1 LGGDWIGLV
10 RNGMSLRRRSSDLP
24 GLSSIKRMRGA
35 APYIRGHRRECAG
48 LEDEV
53 KNDLIVNKDSEL

>member
-1 LGGDWIGLV
+1 
-10 RNGMSLRRRSSDLP
+10 MSLRRRSSDLP